1 MNPRFQLTSAG
12 YVDRPD
18 QSLVPRFLQRDERVE
33 LGLEVEHTRHEPVM
47 LIGHGSSG
55 TSICAGLIR
64 KYCAVAFGNESQFLI
79 RLARLSQNWG
89 DLSDPQVLRGAVEYM
104 LQERYFQ
111 KAQKI
116 YGFHPTADQILS
128 RVQEPTMSG
137 IYQALFSLLAEHQQT
152 ARWGDK
158 TPEYMEHLPEL
169 AKLFPTAQYILVV
182 RDGRDT
188 ALSVMS
194 RYYGPNNL
202 VVAAQEWR
210 ETARQGMQFLETLP
224 ADRKLVIRYEDMM
237 VNPVETLKTVMD
249 FLGAR
254 PCDPQMFER
263 IGPMVREELRAN
275 NFNKWKK
282 KMSVREREI
291 FESLAGPELKY
302 YGFETEFSAP
312 RPPSPVQMTL
322 FPWHDRLVRILHPK
336 AFSNNVYRLSMRLR
350 DWWHDRRLK

>member
-1 MNPRFQLTSAG
+1 MNTRFQVTSAG

-18 QSLVPRFLQRDERVE
+18 QSLVPRFPQRAERIE
-33 LGLEVEHTRHEPVM
+33 LGLEVEHTRREPVM

-64 KYCAVAFGNESQFLI
+64 KYCAVAFGNESQFMI
-79 RLARLSQNWG
+79 RLNRMARTWG
-89 DLSDPQVLRGAVEYM
+89 DLSDPQILRGAVDYM
-104 LQERYFQ
+104 LQERYFK
-111 KAQKI
+111 KAAQV
-116 YGFHPTADQILS
+116 YGWRPTAEQILE
-128 RVQEPTMSG
+128 RVQQPTMSG
-137 IYQALFSLLAEHQQT
+137 IYHALFSLLAEHQQT
-152 ARWGDK
+152 DRWGDK

-169 AKLFPTAQYILVV
+169 NALFPNAQYILVV

-237 VNPVETLKTVMD
+237 ENPVETLRTVMN
-249 FLGAR
+249 FLGAHPR
-254 PCDPQMFER
+254 DPHMFER
-263 IGPMVREELRAN
+263 IGPMVREELRSN

-282 KMSVREREI
+282 KMSLREREI

-302 YGFETEFSAP
+302 YGFETEFAAP
-312 RPPSPVQMTL
+312 RPPSSLQMSL
-322 FPWHDRLVRILHPK
+322 LPWHDRLMRLVHPRS
-336 AFSNNVYRLSMRLR
+336 FRNNVYRLGMRLR
-350 DWWHDRRLK
+350 DWWNTRRLK